1 MAEVCTWG
9 TFNSGET
16 WVLRVLTQSLI
27 SLSPSDCGHL
37 CSLHL
42 TTFYSSQ
49 KSFGPEM
56 P

>member
-1 MAEVCTWG
+1 MPKLNTEGILWPKFTHWG

-16 WVLRVLTQSLI
+16 WILRFLTRSLI

-42 TTFYSSQ
+42 TTF
-49 KSFGPEM
+49 
-56 P
+56 